1 MDAREFMEKFNA
13 RCAEIGAKLRLSPMP
28 DYEAKKGDR
37 LTPLRLTP
45 RVSCVYGA
53 GYAQIIAE
61 GRAPAAVAEGLTA
74 FCMALDTLMG
84 VAEEVRNGYLRRL
97 NLFNGRL
104 APSGAQTNARGFTLS
119 VRPNNPS
126 PGLVSYIISARS
138 APA

>member
-13 RCAEIGAKLRLSPMP
+13 RCAEIGAELRLSPMP

-45 RVSCVYGA
+45 RVSCVYGE
-53 GYAQIIAE
+53 GHAQIIAE
-61 GRAPAAVAEGLTA
+61 ARAPVAIADGLTA
-74 FCMALDTLMG
+74 FCAAIDVLLPVST
-84 VAEEVRNGYLRRL
+84 EVRNGYLRRL

-104 APSGAQTNARGFTLS
+104 APSGAQTTARGYTLS

-126 PGLVSYIISARS
+126 PGLVSYIIQKNR
-138 APA
+138 